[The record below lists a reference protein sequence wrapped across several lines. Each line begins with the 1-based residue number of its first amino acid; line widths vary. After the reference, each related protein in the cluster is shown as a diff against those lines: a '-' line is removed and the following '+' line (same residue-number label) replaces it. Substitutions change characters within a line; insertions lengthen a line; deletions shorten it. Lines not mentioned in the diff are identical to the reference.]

1 MRLLPPWSRAHPSPA
16 FPFYLASS
24 QAILCV
30 QRLDL
35 LFELLFCSCVRHSF
49 FLSMDAFSMHV
60 YLRRWEEMRSWP
72 PVRQVAGFISIRWRR
87 GQEQIFRTTF
97 LFFFALAVN
106 EDRV

>member
-1 MRLLPPWSRAHPSPA
+1 MMRLLPPWSRAHPSPA

-49 FLSMDAFSMHV
+49 FFKYGRFLHACLSSSMGGD
-60 YLRRWEEMRSWP
+60 EELAAS
-72 PVRQVAGFISIRWRR
+72 FISIRWCR
-87 GQEQIFRTTF
+87 GQEQIFRATF
-97 LFFFALAVN
+97 LFLFSSLSQ
-106 EDRV
+106 